1 MSKTQISAEVIAHS
15 KNSFG
20 DELISYKLIFPRF
33 ILAEFNKHRMF
44 SSNTSSSRAIPI
56 SRMIKAVKE
65 DPVVPIAW
73 QKGHRGMQ
81 GNEYHTEEDSKVL
94 DRIWLTS
101 LSDSLQIVEKL
112 DENNVT
118 KQICNR
124 LLEPFMWVTMVA
136 TMEKSALENMFELR
150 CPMYSY
156 NHNRGKTTYYKSKKE
171 WMCNVT
177 TSSLEDMSSKMKRD
191 PQAFL
196 KINKGEAEIHFMDL
210 AEKMYDAYNESE
222 AKLLSPGEWHIPWND
237 VLEEKFDLD
246 SESPYCHKG
255 IGVVSSEV
263 SDHLRWVN
271 DIKVKIATVMAA
283 RTSYT
288 IINQSDMSISRMLEI
303 YDDLIKAKPLHASP
317 MEHCAMCMSNDEY
330 YSNIRGFAFVVADT
344 ENVGWC
350 RNFKG
355 FRQLRDFIENEN

>member
-94 DRIWLTS
+94 DMLWLTS

-136 TMEKSALENMFELR
+136 TMEKSALENMFKLR
-150 CPMYSY
+150 CPRYTDED
-156 NHNRGKTTYYKSKKE
+156 GKVFFSKEEFKHKSRLAVEKYHYPDSE
-171 WMCNVT
+171 LGW
-177 TSSLEDMSSKMKRD
+177 R
-191 PQAFL
+191 

-210 AEKMYDAYNESE
+210 AEKMYDAYYNSSLNIE
-222 AKLLSPGEWHIPWND
+222 LLEPYEWHIPWKSKIDNLLRRD
-237 VLEEKFDLD
+237 SEKFNASYELD
-246 SESPYCHKG
+246 IIDTSRLIHVP
-255 IGVVSSEV
+255 
-263 SDHLRWVN
+263 
-271 DIKVKIATVMAA
+271 IKVKIATVMAA

-288 IINQSDMSISRMLEI
+288 IIDQSDMSISRMLKI
-303 YDDLIKAKPLHASP
+303 YDDLVKADPLHASP

>member
-94 DRIWLTS
+94 DRLWLTS

-136 TMEKSALENMFELR
+136 TMEKSALENMFKLR
-150 CPMYSY
+150 CPRYVDED
-156 NHNRGKTTYYKSKKE
+156 GKVFFSKNEFKYKSRLAVEEYHYPDSNLGWRK
-171 WMCNVT
+171 
-177 TSSLEDMSSKMKRD
+177 L
-191 PQAFL
+191 
-196 KINKGEAEIHFMDL
+196 NKGEAEIHFMDL
-210 AEKMYDAYNESE
+210 AEKMHDAYNESE

-246 SESPYCHKG
+246 SESPYCQKG
-255 IGVVSSEV
+255 IGVISSEV

-303 YDDLIKAKPLHASP
+303 YDGLIKAKPLHASP
-317 MEHCAMCMSNDEY
+317 MEHCAMCMSDDEY

-344 ENVGWC
+344 ESVGWC